1 MLRASETQLAKLEY
15 PAIALAVQEQRTHF
29 EELTASARQH
39 LVAGAPAHA
48 MDSLEWAM
56 EMVLSRAL
64 DSAGEFVSAD
74 PSCRQRLLRILTMI
88 GPPSVQIMHQKTR
101 AFWLMSSLSFPAN
114 LRNSKVFQSE
124 IQTVTNQ
131 TTAPEGAKHVLTAEG
146 GLGRGGQQGHV
157 SHVGHDQPRPR
168 SAPTV
173 FLRRKA
179 RRLLSRRRSQLP
191 QRPTGCLSPPMPA

>member
-74 PSCRQRLLRILTMI
+74 PSCRQRLLRILTMV
-88 GPPSVQIMHQKTR
+88 GPPSVQIVHQKTR

-114 LRNSKVFQSE
+114 LRN
-124 IQTVTNQ
+124 
-131 TTAPEGAKHVLTAEG
+131 
-146 GLGRGGQQGHV
+146 
-157 SHVGHDQPRPR
+157 
-168 SAPTV
+168 
-173 FLRRKA
+173 
-179 RRLLSRRRSQLP
+179 
-191 QRPTGCLSPPMPA
+191 